1 MRPARRDLL
10 AGAAALLSA
19 PRRLRAELLRAPL
32 LLEIAM
38 QGRGDG
44 ARVWFDPAGLR
55 VEPGQTV
62 RWINREAGN
71 VHTATAYHPEN
82 DGRPLRIPAAAAP
95 WNSDYLMPG
104 DAFEVALTVPGVYD
118 YFCVPHEHAGM
129 VGRLV
134 VGDPGAG
141 AADAMPA
148 GDLPAV
154 ALAGFPSVEA
164 ILRLGAVRR
173 A

>member
-1 MRPARRDLL
+1 M
-10 AGAAALLSA
+10 
-19 PRRLRAELLRAPL
+19 
-32 LLEIAM
+32 
-38 QGRGDG
+38 
-44 ARVWFDPAGLR
+44 
-55 VEPGQTV
+55 
-62 RWINREAGN
+62 
-71 VHTATAYHPEN
+71 HTTTAYHPAN

-95 WNSDYLMPG
+95 WTSDYLMPG

-118 YFCVPHEHAGM
+118 YYCIPHEHAGM

-134 VGDPGAG
+134 VGDPGAD

-154 ALAGFPSVEA
+154 ALAAFPSVEA
-164 ILRLGAVRR
+164 ILRLGAVHR